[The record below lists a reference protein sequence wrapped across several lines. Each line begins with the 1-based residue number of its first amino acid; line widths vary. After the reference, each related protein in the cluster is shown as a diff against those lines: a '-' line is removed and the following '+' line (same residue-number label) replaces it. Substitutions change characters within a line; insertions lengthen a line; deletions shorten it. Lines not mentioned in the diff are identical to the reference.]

1 MPDSFGT
8 PQDKAA
14 TTASRLGSRYDA
26 NTAWSSLDA
35 TPSWQLGSD
44 RFAQYSQ
51 HLPRNRQSQITISL
65 NPSDINLDMGSVS
78 SQRFE
83 TSPAF
88 GPGEV
93 MRLAKNFPGAM
104 AKTVLNPIQ
113 NLAGKFMA

>member
-44 RFAQYSQ
+44 RVAQYTQ
-51 HLPRNRQSQITISL
+51 HLPRRGAGQVAISL
-65 NPSDINLDMGSVS
+65 NFNDIDTNRLSEAPSRINVKSG
-78 SQRFE
+78 
-83 TSPAF
+83 A
-88 GPGEV
+88 GPVEL
-93 MRLAKNFPGAM
+93 MRIANNFSGGITN
-104 AKTVLNPIQ
+104 TVLNPIQ